1 MTQSRLR
8 LAILIVAAFA
18 AANPLLAGRLD
29 RGIGAGSGF
38 ASLFAPGAG
47 R

>member
-1 MTQSRLR
+1 MTRSRLR
-8 LAILIVAAFA
+8 VTILILAALA

-29 RGIGAGSGF
+29 RAITGNVGGLFSIGAD
-38 ASLFAPGAG
+38 

>member
-1 MTQSRLR
+1 MTQGRLR

-18 AANPLLAGRLD
+18 AANPLIAGRLD
-29 RGIGAGSGF
+29 RGIAADRDSGGVI
-38 ASLFAPGAG
+38 AVML

>member
-1 MTQSRLR
+1 MSRSRLR
-8 LAILIVAAFA
+8 LTILILAALA

-29 RGIGAGSGF
+29 RGIGGGGE
-38 ASLFAPGAG
+38 SLFSLGLG